1 MENGNLLH
9 LYLEVWILVLSTE
22 RASCP
27 PQQESHWAWLSRA
40 GRSGWGGA
48 WPGRRSA
55 GGRPPG
61 HTRPPSGPWRLGP
74 GEGWRRYLCWVVS
87 HLSGHPTPIRWQ
99 QLVWCSHLF
108 DETRAAP
115 FTVQNT
121 LALMRLPEF
130 WYYYVICKVFL
141 VLPSMSIVH
150 AGTKVA
156 APPENQEYT
165 FHAMQT
171 TFVSCSYCIP
181 FWEPMECVC
190 MAGLYHTE
198 CLTTEIAARSSKK

>member
-40 GRSGWGGA
+40 GRSGWRGA

-130 WYYYVICKVFL
+130 WYYYVICKVFSSSRPCPLSMQEPKLQLHHRIKNTLAMRCRRHSSVVLIVFPSGSQWNVFVLL
-141 VLPSMSIVH
+141 VCITQS
-150 AGTKVA
+150 AG
-156 APPENQEYT
+156 PQ
-165 FHAMQT
+165 
-171 TFVSCSYCIP
+171 
-181 FWEPMECVC
+181 
-190 MAGLYHTE
+190 
-198 CLTTEIAARSSKK
+198 R